1 MCCGVSH
8 YFIIPY
14 YIILYFII
22 PYFIYA
28 FNIKLFLTD
37 LRRIRKYIIRIQNT
51 WVTRSMLNRERPST
65 VCLTHYTS
73 MLIVISSRQ
82 TIASRSKDN
91 QQFGYHSLH
100 IFLVHKILRMI
111 LRVMHVAIICF
122 QLSFGS
128 LKFRICNIF
137 YAKICNALILWMK
150 IIIIIINYKTSVF
163 EIYFAIVT
171 TGSTN
176 DISTVL
182 ASRPKIYLQYFQA
195 HSC

>member
-1 MCCGVSH
+1 MAKNTRFSFIFWIFDTLLFLYTDNILIRFMCCSGSH

-14 YIILYFII
+14 YIIFYFII

-37 LRRIRKYIIRIQNT
+37 LRRIIKYIIRIQNT

-91 QQFGYHSLH
+91 QPFGYHS
-100 IFLVHKILRMI
+100 
-111 LRVMHVAIICF
+111 
-122 QLSFGS
+122 
-128 LKFRICNIF
+128 
-137 YAKICNALILWMK
+137 
-150 IIIIIINYKTSVF
+150 
-163 EIYFAIVT
+163 
-171 TGSTN
+171 
-176 DISTVL
+176 
-182 ASRPKIYLQYFQA
+182 
-195 HSC
+195 